1 MKNTMQMLAYIFI
14 LPNVS
19 FFFVVLYHILDNE
32 GLIYGICF
40 G

>member
-1 MKNTMQMLAYIFI
+1 MVTFVIQF
-14 LPNVS
+14 VS
-19 FFFVVLYHILDNE
+19 FFSVVLYHILDKE

>member
-1 MKNTMQMLAYIFI
+1 MVTFVIQF
-14 LPNVS
+14 VS